1 MKMRNWLAVSL
12 LCGIACT
19 LYAQQPVAPPPR
31 PAYEAPANAEVQKL
45 LQAGMPESVV
55 LYKIHAITGRFDT
68 SADALIALKQA
79 GATEA
84 ELYAVLAQGETAT
97 RPAEQPPVAAP
108 AAAPVAVSAASG
120 PSLAESMQFV
130 QDKLNGLGKV
140 AWGDFCQDTSNGST
154 WTDTLTSEIGNVV
167 ADQSQCRISFHRKAT
182 NGGKTYTDEDSV
194 FSLRDVQEIVVKP
207 YEKAE
212 TEWSAKNGHPNIIT
226 VSASPSVTALIVRSS
241 QGGEDVFRFTD
252 ATLADRVAKALNHAV
267 ELCGGGSKDKF

>member
-1 MKMRNWLAVSL
+1 VL
-12 LCGIACT
+12 
-19 LYAQQPVAPPPR
+19 
-31 PAYEAPANAEVQKL
+31 KL
-45 LQAGMPESVV
+45 LRAGMPESVV

-84 ELYAVLAQGETAT
+84 ELYAVLAQGETAA
-97 RPAEQPPVAAP
+97 RPAEQPPA
-108 AAAPVAVSAASG
+108 AVSAASG

-130 QDKLNGLGKV
+130 QDNLNGLGKV

-167 ADQSQCRISFHRKAT
+167 ADQNQCRISFHRKAA
-182 NGGKTYTDEDSV
+182 NGDKTYTDEDSV
-194 FSLRDVQEIVVKP
+194 FSLRDVREIVVEP

-226 VSASPSVTALIVRSS
+226 VSTSPSVTALIVRSS
-241 QGGEDVFRFTD
+241 KGEEDVFRFTD
-252 ATLADRVAKALNHAV
+252 ATLADRVAKALNLAV
-267 ELCGGGSKDKF
+267 ELCGGGKDKF